1 MSQKRNKSARRDGN
15 VALDITAF
23 MNLMVV
29 LIPFLL
35 MSAAFTNISIL
46 DLKLPKADSGDA
58 VLDELKEFAINVV
71 ISKEA
76 IIISDQNGDT
86 IKHIPKT
93 RDGHNYTLLN
103 QTLRIIKNQYPE
115 KTDISILA
123 DKFIPYDDIV
133 QAMDRS
139 REFHSFQNGEI
150 VAYELF
156 PDISIGDSPTISSE
170 NSATET
176 PP

>member
-1 MSQKRNKSARRDGN
+1 MSNKRNKSARRDGN

-46 DLKLPKADSGDA
+46 DLKLPKAEAGDA
-58 VLDELKEFAINVV
+58 VSDAPKEFAINVV
-71 ISKEA
+71 MTKEA

-93 RDGHNYTLLN
+93 KSGHNFVLLN
-103 QTLRIIKNQYPE
+103 QTLRVIKNKYPE
-115 KTDISILA
+115 KTDLAILS
-123 DKFIPYDDIV
+123 DKFVPYDDIV
-133 QAMDRS
+133 QAMDKS

-156 PDISIGDSPTISSE
+156 PDISLGDSPAMAGANSESS
-170 NSATET
+170 
-176 PP
+176 P